1 MTLGYLVSPVLVAR
15 LDCKYIALTFLASM
29 SASMLGVGLSFLYP
43 SLGPALAI
51 PCLVVAGA
59 SYGLGVGPVP
69 HMLMTTLFPQR
80 SKSLGA
86 TLASICRMVAVFA
99 QIKVSRGMAAMP
111 SNILIDWKTFIS
123 VTSVGGLCRNAV
135 PRLGKP

>member
-1 MTLGYLVSPVLVAR
+1 MGYLASTPLLSR
-15 LDCKYIALTFLASM
+15 LACKYINIIFLASM
-29 SASMLGVGLSFLYP
+29 SVSMLGLGLSFLYP
-43 SLGPALAI
+43 SLGSALSI

-99 QIKVSRGMAAMP
+99 QIKVSRGMAPMLD
-111 SNILIDWKTFIS
+111 NILI
-123 VTSVGGLCRNAV
+123 N
-135 PRLGKP
+135 

>member
-69 HMLMTTLFPQR
+69 YILMSSLFTQKD
-80 SKSLGA
+80 KSNGVAFSQIYKALLG
-86 TLASICRMVAVFA
+86 FA
-99 QIKVSRGMAAMP
+99 QMKVTMSFKKWA
-111 SNILIDWKTFIS
+111 
-123 VTSVGGLCRNAV
+123 
-135 PRLGKP
+135 

>member
-69 HMLMTTLFPQR
+69 YILMSSLFTQKD
-80 SKSLGA
+80 KSNGVAFSQIYKALLG
-86 TLASICRMVAVFA
+86 FA
-99 QIKVSRGMAAMP
+99 QMKV
-111 SNILIDWKTFIS
+111 TIS
-123 VTSVGGLCRNAV
+123 FNKWA
-135 PRLGKP
+135 